1 MRGSFSGLMLLALL
15 GLILTLGTSFAT
27 LAADMAPT
35 ADAAHEVVILSYKF
49 GPDVLTVP
57 VGTTVTWTNKDEV
70 PHTVSSS
77 DKRFTSSPALDTGDY
92 YSYTFTTPGTY
103 AYFCTLHPFMVG
115 KVIVEAAKAPASTST
130 SGAP

>member
-1 MRGSFSGLMLLALL
+1 MRRLIPAILPLLALCA
-15 GLILTLGTSFAT
+15 S
-27 LAADMAPT
+27 LAMDVAR
-35 ADAAHEVVILSYKF
+35 ADAPATAAGPAQEIIILSYKF

-57 VGTTVTWTNKDEV
+57 AGTTVTWTNKDEV

-77 DKRFTSSPALDTGDY
+77 DKRFTSSPALDTGDH

-115 KVIVEAAKAPASTST
+115 KIIVEAAKAPASAST